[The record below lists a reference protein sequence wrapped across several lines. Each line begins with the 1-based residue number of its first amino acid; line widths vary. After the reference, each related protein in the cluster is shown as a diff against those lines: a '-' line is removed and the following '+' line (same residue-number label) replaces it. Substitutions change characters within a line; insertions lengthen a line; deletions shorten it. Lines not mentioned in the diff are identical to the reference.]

1 MVLPAPLSGNVRAR
15 PALLQAG
22 ILQTVQ
28 DLSESWTFI
37 IFTSGYEL
45 GLSNE
50 GLRNGFPPRPAGALP
65 PLSLE
70 RPCYCSVV
78 VRNPEGEGMYKKVE
92 VEIGGRIL
100 AIETGK
106 IAKQANGSV
115 VVTYGD
121 SVVLVTAT
129 AAKVGRPD
137 IDFFPLTVEYQERFY
152 AVGKIPGSYFR
163 REIGRPTEKETL
175 SSRFI
180 DRPLR
185 PLFAAGYRNET
196 QIIATVLSADRM
208 NDPDIMAMVGASAAL
223 TVSDIPFL
231 GPIAGVRV
239 GYVDG
244 QYVLNPSKEELTR
257 SRLDL
262 IVAGSRNAV
271 VMVEG
276 GADNLSEDE
285 VLSGVYFG
293 HQGLQPLLDI
303 QEELR
308 REVGRTKLAVTAP
321 VVNEALQARIAAMA
335 AEKMQ
340 KVVTT
345 ADKMARSD
353 LYQEL
358 EKEILTELEK
368 EEGFAD
374 QREAKELLHDLNKT
388 LMRDMII
395 KDGKRIDGR
404 SFADIRPIASEIAI
418 LPRAHGSALFTRGE
432 TQALVTATLGSGEDE
447 QRVETLEGMENL
459 PFMLHYNF
467 PPFCVG
473 EVRFMR
479 GPSRRDIGHG
489 ALATRA
495 IQAILPEVGTF
506 PYTIRIVSDVMESNG
521 SSSMATVCGGCLSL
535 MDAGVPIKQ
544 PVSGVAMG
552 LIKDG
557 DTVAVL
563 SDILGD
569 EDHLGDMDFKVC
581 GTADGITALQMD
593 IKIEGISREIMTS
606 ALAQAKAGRLHILEK
621 MAEAIKEPR
630 AVLPEHAPKIFT
642 MQINP
647 DKIRDLIGPG
657 GKMIKSITAEYAVK
671 IDVED
676 SGKVMIFA
684 PDGIVGQK
692 VYDRVHEITAEVEIG
707 KIYKGKVQK
716 IVDFGAFVEILP
728 GTDGLVHI
736 SELDD
741 KRVEKVTDVL
751 QEGDEVM
758 VKVLNVD
765 QRGKIRLSRKAAM
778 AELAG

>member
-1 MVLPAPLSGNVRAR
+1 
-15 PALLQAG
+15 
-22 ILQTVQ
+22 
-28 DLSESWTFI
+28 
-37 IFTSGYEL
+37 
-45 GLSNE
+45 
-50 GLRNGFPPRPAGALP
+50 
-65 PLSLE
+65 
-70 RPCYCSVV
+70 
-78 VRNPEGEGMYKKVE
+78 MYKKIE
-92 VEIGGRIL
+92 IEIGGRIL

-115 VVTYGD
+115 IVTYGD

-185 PLFAAGYRNET
+185 PLFAPGYRNET
-196 QIIATVLSADRM
+196 QIIATVLSADRL

-223 TVSDIPFL
+223 MVSDIPFL

-239 GYVDG
+239 GYIDG
-244 QYVLNPSKEELTR
+244 QYVLNPSKEELTK

-276 GADNLSEDE
+276 GADNLSEEE
-285 VLSGVYFG
+285 VLSAVYFG
-293 HQGLQPLLDI
+293 HQGLQPLLDV

-308 REVGRTKLAVTAP
+308 REVGRPKLAVTAP
-321 VVNEALQARIAAMA
+321 VVDEALQARIAAMA

-345 ADKMARSD
+345 ADKMARGD

-358 EKEILTELEK
+358 EKEVLAELEK
-368 EEGFAD
+368 EEGFAG
-374 QREAKELLHDLNKT
+374 QRDAKELLHDLNKT
-388 LMRDMII
+388 MMRDMII

-557 DTVAVL
+557 DTIAVL

-707 KIYKGKVQK
+707 KIYKGTVQK

-736 SELDD
+736 SELED

>member
-1 MVLPAPLSGNVRAR
+1 
-15 PALLQAG
+15 
-22 ILQTVQ
+22 
-28 DLSESWTFI
+28 
-37 IFTSGYEL
+37 
-45 GLSNE
+45 
-50 GLRNGFPPRPAGALP
+50 
-65 PLSLE
+65 
-70 RPCYCSVV
+70 
-78 VRNPEGEGMYKKVE
+78 MYKKVE

-185 PLFAAGYRNET
+185 PLFAPGYRNET

-353 LYQEL
+353 LFQEL
-358 EKEILTELEK
+358 EKEMLAELEK

-606 ALAQAKAGRLHILEK
+606 ALAQAKAGRLHILAK

>member
-1 MVLPAPLSGNVRAR
+1 
-15 PALLQAG
+15 
-22 ILQTVQ
+22 
-28 DLSESWTFI
+28 
-37 IFTSGYEL
+37 
-45 GLSNE
+45 
-50 GLRNGFPPRPAGALP
+50 
-65 PLSLE
+65 
-70 RPCYCSVV
+70 
-78 VRNPEGEGMYKKVE
+78 MYKKVE

-100 AIETGK
+100 SIETGK
-106 IAKQANGSV
+106 IAKQANGAV
-115 VVTYGD
+115 VVAYGD

-129 AAKVGRPD
+129 AAKEAKAD

-152 AVGKIPGSYFR
+152 AVGRIPGSYFR

-175 SSRFI
+175 TCRFI

-185 PLFAAGYRNET
+185 PLFAPGYTNET
-196 QIIATVLSADRM
+196 QIIAMVLSADKE

-239 GYVDG
+239 GYIDG
-244 QYVLNPSKEELTR
+244 EYVLNPSKEQLTK
-257 SRLDL
+257 SRMDL

-276 GADNLSEDE
+276 GADNLSEEE
-285 VLSGVYFG
+285 VLSGIYFG

-303 QEELR
+303 QEALR
-308 REVGRTKLAVTAP
+308 QEVGREQIKVAVP
-321 VVNEALQARIAAMA
+321 VLDEALQQRVAEIATAG
-335 AEKMQ
+335 MQ
-340 KVVTT
+340 QVITT
-345 ADKMARSD
+345 ADKIKRGD

-358 EKEILTELEK
+358 EKEVFAELEK
-368 EEGFAD
+368 DEDFAAH
-374 QREAKELLHDLNKT
+374 RAAKGILHDLQKVM
-388 LMRDMII
+388 MRDMIV
-395 KDGKRIDGR
+395 KQGKRIDGR
-404 SFADIRPIASEIAI
+404 GFADIRPISSEIAI

-432 TQALVTATLGSGEDE
+432 TQALVSTTLGSGEDE
-447 QRVETLEGMENL
+447 QRVETLGGMENL

-495 IQAILPEVGTF
+495 IQAVLPDVGSF

-535 MDAGVPIKQ
+535 MDAGVPIKK

-557 DTVAVL
+557 ETIAVL

-593 IKIEGISREIMTS
+593 IKIEGISREIMTK
-606 ALAQAKAGRLHILEK
+606 ALEQAKAGRLHILGK
-621 MAEAIKEPR
+621 MAEAIQEPR
-630 AVLPEHAPKIFT
+630 EELPEHAPKIFS

-657 GKMIKSITAEYAVK
+657 GKMIKAITAEYGVK

-684 PDGIVGQK
+684 PDGIVGQQ

-707 KIYKGKVQK
+707 KIYKGTVQK

-736 SELDD
+736 SELED
-741 KRVEKVTDVL
+741 KRVEKVSDIL
-751 QEGDEVM
+751 KEGDEVM

>member
-1 MVLPAPLSGNVRAR
+1 
-15 PALLQAG
+15 
-22 ILQTVQ
+22 
-28 DLSESWTFI
+28 
-37 IFTSGYEL
+37 
-45 GLSNE
+45 
-50 GLRNGFPPRPAGALP
+50 
-65 PLSLE
+65 
-70 RPCYCSVV
+70 
-78 VRNPEGEGMYKKVE
+78 
-92 VEIGGRIL
+92 
-100 AIETGK
+100 
-106 IAKQANGSV
+106 
-115 VVTYGD
+115 
-121 SVVLVTAT
+121 
-129 AAKVGRPD
+129 
-137 IDFFPLTVEYQERFY
+137 
-152 AVGKIPGSYFR
+152 
-163 REIGRPTEKETL
+163 
-175 SSRFI
+175 
-180 DRPLR
+180 
-185 PLFAAGYRNET
+185 
-196 QIIATVLSADRM
+196 
-208 NDPDIMAMVGASAAL
+208 
-223 TVSDIPFL
+223 
-231 GPIAGVRV
+231 
-239 GYVDG
+239 
-244 QYVLNPSKEELTR
+244 
-257 SRLDL
+257 
-262 IVAGSRNAV
+262 
-271 VMVEG
+271 
-276 GADNLSEDE
+276 
-285 VLSGVYFG
+285 
-293 HQGLQPLLDI
+293 
-303 QEELR
+303 
-308 REVGRTKLAVTAP
+308 
-321 VVNEALQARIAAMA
+321 
-335 AEKMQ
+335 MQ

-345 ADKMARSD
+345 ADKMARGD

-358 EKEILTELEK
+358 EKEVLAELEK
-368 EEGFAD
+368 EEGFAG
-374 QREAKELLHDLNKT
+374 QRDAKELLHDLNKT
-388 LMRDMII
+388 MMRDMII

-495 IQAILPEVGTF
+495 IQAILPEAGTF

-557 DTVAVL
+557 DTIAVL

-707 KIYKGKVQK
+707 KIYKGTVQK

-736 SELDD
+736 SELED